1 MIVPVLVYITTITE
15 TMDQPKPILK
25 NDNILISLA
34 ALVIVIAGMKAAGD
48 LLVPLLL
55 SVFIAFLFTPFLHG
69 CTRRGVPTGV
79 ALLLVVLLVITFG
92 WLMGLAVGSS
102 FRDFSEALPLYE
114 HRLHQITTN
123 TLIWLEGSGIP
134 ISQQHLLE
142 FANPAAALKLSGKLL
157 NSLSNLLTNA
167 FIILLTTIF
176 ILAEA
181 SQFPQK
187 LKSLLKEPDQT
198 LARLSTLRETIN
210 HYLALKTA
218 TSVATG
224 ALVSL
229 ILSILGVDFPLLWG
243 LLAFMLNFVPT
254 IGSIIAALPAILLA
268 LVQLGPLTAVWTALG
283 YLVINILIG
292 NLIEPRIMG
301 RGLGLSAFVILA
313 SLVFWGWVL
322 GPVGMFLSVPLTMLA
337 KLATETS
344 EQTRWV
350 GTLLS
355 ANSSDREDAKP

>member
-1 MIVPVLVYITTITE
+1 MN
-15 TMDQPKPILK
+15 QPKPIF
-25 NDNILISLA
+25 NNSNILISLA
-34 ALVIVIAGMKAAGD
+34 ALVVIVAGMKAAAD

-55 SVFIAFLFTPFLHG
+55 SIFIAFLFTPFLHG

-79 ALLLVVLLVITFG
+79 ALLLVVVLIMTLG
-92 WLMGLAVGSS
+92 WLTGLALGSS
-102 FRDFSEALPLYE
+102 FKDFSESLPLYE
-114 HRLHQITTN
+114 NRLQQVTAN
-123 TLIWLEGSGIP
+123 TLIWLEGMGIP
-134 ISQQHLLE
+134 ISLEHLLE

-157 NSLSNLLTNA
+157 NSLSNLLTDA

-181 SQFPQK
+181 TQFPQK
-187 LKSLLKEPDQT
+187 LKSLLKNPDET
-198 LARLSTLRETIN
+198 LARFSTLRETIN
-210 HYLALKTA
+210 RYLALKTA
-218 TSVATG
+218 TSFVTA

-254 IGSIIAALPAILLA
+254 VGSIIAAVPAILLA
-268 LVQLGPLTAVWTALG
+268 LVQLGPLTAFWTLLG
-283 YLVINILIG
+283 YLFINIFIG
-292 NLIEPRIMG
+292 NIIEPRIMG

-337 KLATETS
+337 KLASENS

-355 ANSSDREDAKP
+355 ANISDTEDPER